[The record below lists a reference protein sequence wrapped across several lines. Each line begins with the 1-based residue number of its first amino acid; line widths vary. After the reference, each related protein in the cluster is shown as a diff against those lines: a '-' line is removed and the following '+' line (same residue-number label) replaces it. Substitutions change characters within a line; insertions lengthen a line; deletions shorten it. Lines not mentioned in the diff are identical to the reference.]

1 MKKQKIV
8 IKSLCL
14 LFILIMCNPV
24 VVFGQSDV
32 AQKLYQDGVAL
43 YNSGVKKGALTNGK
57 NSMVKA
63 KKMFE
68 DAMGLDKSPKLQK
81 NCKLYVS
88 KIVKALKGYPC
99 NEEGCDSVFKT
110 KEEMEEHKDRMHKPQ
125 IDTLSV
131 SAVVAGEK
139 ADSIECDIQG
149 KSASFKIGTN
159 VKDGWK
165 ASVGDNADNWV
176 ILKKDDAKSLLAV
189 DIKKNETT
197 LLRHAYVDIKA
208 GDLTP
213 HTIHIAQKGK
223 PVELSSN
230 SIVRSRFGKIHDP
243 GVKEVKFN
251 QKEDCFELKKSEDI
265 SVFIEVSCNSD
276 SIYDEKGTN
285 WYVYSD
291 GNIQYKIEKEKTDEM
306 TNKDIFWLQLDFPKI
321 KIPRKDSEI
330 LIKSQDQDLK
340 FKFRQK

>member
-1 MKKQKIV
+1 MKKIV
-8 IKSLCL
+8 KLV
-14 LFILIMCNPV
+14 FILIVFFAPV
-24 VVFGQSDV
+24 VVNAQSSS
-32 AQKLYQDGVAL
+32 AQKLYQEGVSL
-43 YNSGVKKGALTNGK
+43 YNTGVKKGPLTEGK
-57 NSMVKA
+57 NSLVKA

-68 DAMGLDKSPKLQK
+68 NAMNLDKNPKLQK

-88 KIVKALKGYPC
+88 KIVKSLKGYPC
-99 NEEGCDSVFKT
+99 TEEECDSVFKT
-110 KEEMEEHKDRMHKPQ
+110 KEELAQHIVWMHTPQ

-139 ADSIECDIQG
+139 SDSIECDIQG
-149 KSASFKIGTN
+149 KSASFKIETN

-176 ILKKDDAKSLLAV
+176 ILKKDDAKSLLTV
-189 DIKKNETT
+189 EIKRNETT

-243 GVKEVKFN
+243 GEKEVKYN
-251 QKEDCFELKKSEDI
+251 QKDDCFELKKSEDI

-285 WYVYSD
+285 WYVYSAGD
-291 GNIQYKIEKEKTDEM
+291 VQYKIENTHKDER
-306 TNKDIFWLQLDFPKI
+306 TQRDVFCLQLDFPKI
-321 KIPRKDSEI
+321 KFPQKEREI
-330 LIKSQDQDLK
+330 WIKSQDQDLK